1 MRTTQLT
8 DLYQSEGPFAS
19 VTLDVSRA
27 AENAHREHE
36 LRVRQATAELI
47 DAGADPAVVSSVAD
61 RLGEQVNEAAPVART
76 VVAHAGGVVF
86 DELLRTALGQVRA
99 TWGPLPDVTEWIAHQ
114 DGLTPFVLAV
124 VDHEGGDV
132 ATYVSDVPDPVEQT
146 EAGGETLHINKVPS
160 GGWSQLRYQHVT
172 ENVWKQNADDVAE
185 EIRSVVRDG
194 PDLVLL
200 AGDPYSRSAVAER
213 LKGAPAEIVQLESG
227 SRAEDGG
234 DEALQQAVREALLEH
249 TVARRLALAHALQE
263 RIGQDAAVAV
273 DVDGVAEAFVRGQVE
288 TLLID
293 PEAAAERTVTAQ
305 DHPGLSFGAVAPT
318 EPVPAHQAL
327 VAAAALT
334 GADVAVARA
343 ATLGGR
349 AVAALLRWDQ

>member
-1 MRTTQLT
+1 MRTTQIT

-36 LRVRQATAELI
+36 LRVRQATGELI
-47 DAGADPAVVSSVAD
+47 DAGADPAVVTLVAE
-61 RLGEQVNEAAPVART
+61 RLGEQVNEPAPVGRT
-76 VVAHAGGVVF
+76 VVATAGGVVF
-86 DELLRTALGQVRA
+86 DELLRTQVEQVRA
-99 TWGPLPDVTEWIAHQ
+99 TWGPLPDVTPGIVHQ

-160 GGWSQLRYQHVT
+160 GGWSQLRYLHVT
-172 ENVWKQNADDVAE
+172 ENVWKQNAEDVAE
-185 EIRSVVRDG
+185 EILSAARNG
-194 PDLVLL
+194 PELVLL

-213 LKGAPAEIVQLESG
+213 VEGTPLQVVQLDSG

-234 DEALQQAVREALLEH
+234 DEALQQAVREALLDQA
-249 TVARRLALAHALQE
+249 VARRLELAHRLQE
-263 RIGQDAAVAV
+263 RIGQDVAVAV
-273 DVDGVAEAFVRGQVE
+273 DVDAVAEAFVRGQVE

-293 PEAAAERTVTAQ
+293 PEAAAEHTVTAK
-305 DHPGLSFGAVAPT
+305 DHPGLSIGAVAPT
-318 EPVPAHQAL
+318 EPVRADQAF
-327 VAAAALT
+327 VAAAVLT
-334 GADVAVARA
+334 GAEVTVGRA
-343 ATLGGR
+343 ATLDGR
-349 AVAALLRWDQ
+349 PVAALLRWDQ